1 MTTILSKIQ
10 RLEVKVGDNNDD
22 DDDTRPRGFKSN
34 ILEIAND
41 DILFEIFIRIPDCRS
56 AILCSSVSQR
66 CHSLISNPRFIPRF
80 VSQHHQNQAHYPLP
94 YTIIFRK
101 CETFGFRSALN
112 YQPICKLFSD
122 ESMFLH
128 GKSSYLDFLPSPMV
142 IRASCNDLLLLTPGS
157 AYSSVFYVCNP
168 VTKQFYELAQNHWL
182 SGPVKI
188 HVEGYALVRN
198 PEYEC
203 HFKVLLFHHPH
214 HPLLQEGPNA
224 NTIQDVTIY
233 CSKLGKWEFKSF
245 EYLQPWK
252 IVCNVFSVDIFMA
265 NGILY
270 YLEYVE
276 FAVDRVLALDLSKFE
291 CIIVNLPGDF
301 GWVGSRQYHGVRVH
315 KCIGIVGGEVRLV
328 QVVLRK
334 SRRRVCLKV
343 WRLLDYSSS
352 LWVLLHEKKY
362 PRAPNEE
369 RFVGVFVHPVD
380 GDKVFI
386 VWGNHVFEYD
396 LTKKKKKYKM
406 MGELQEPLKFGDIF
420 TSDRLAAI
428 PMVHPAWP
436 TPIPPTSFSV

>member
-1 MTTILSKIQ
+1 MTILSKVQNFQQ
-10 RLEVKVGDNNDD
+10 REVKDGDNYDD
-22 DDDTRPRGFKSN
+22 DDIRPRVFVSN
-34 ILEIAND
+34 LLKIAND
-41 DILFEIFIRIPDCRS
+41 DIFIRIPDCQS

-66 CHSLISNPRFIPRF
+66 WHSLISNPRFIPRF
-80 VSQHHQNQAHYPLP
+80 VSQHHQNQAHYPLLP

-101 CETFGFRSALN
+101 CVTFKFHSALN
-112 YQPICKLFSD
+112 FQPICKLFSD

-142 IRASCNDLLLLTPGS
+142 VRASCNDLLLLTPGS

-182 SGPVKI
+182 SGPIKI
-188 HVEGYALVRN
+188 HLEGYALVRN

-203 HFKVLLFHHPH
+203 HFKVLLFHTPR
-214 HPLLQEGPNA
+214 HPLLREGPNA

-252 IVCNVFSVDIFMA
+252 IAHNLFSMDILMA

-276 FAVDRVLALDLSKFE
+276 GAVYADRVLALDFSKFQ
-291 CIIVNLPGDF
+291 CIIVNFPDDF
-301 GWVGSRQYHGVRVH
+301 GWVGSRQYHGVRVL
-315 KCIGIVGGEVRLV
+315 KRIGIVGGEVRLV
-328 QVVLRK
+328 QVVIINEGRCI
-334 SRRRVCLKV
+334 CLKV

-352 LWVLLHEKKY
+352 SWVLLHEKNYK
-362 PRAPNEE
+362 RASNEE
-369 RFVGVFVHPVD
+369 RYVGFFVHPVD

-396 LTKKKKKYKM
+396 LTNNKRKM
-406 MGELQEPLKFGDIF
+406 MGELQEPMRNGDYF
-420 TSDRLAAI
+420 TSDRLAAF

-436 TPIPPTSFSV
+436 TQLPPTSFSV